1 MPQEQTLPG
10 STKPDLK
17 HDNMEFSAS
26 TEGDDILDADS
37 ETLQEQEDEQIS
49 AEELDHL
56 QGDEPEDMAAALVS
70 AETDSEADEDNFL
83 NETDTED
90 KLLEPDREQE
100 TER

>member
-1 MPQEQTLPG
+1 MPQEQSSPG
-10 STKPDLK
+10 STRPDLK
-17 HDNMEFSAS
+17 HDNMEFAAS
-26 TEGDDILDADS
+26 TEGDDILDADK

-56 QGDEPEDMAAALVS
+56 QGAEPEDMAAALVS

-83 NETDTED
+83 NEKNTED
-90 KLLEPDREQE
+90 ELLNPESDQE

>member
-1 MPQEQTLPG
+1 
-10 STKPDLK
+10 
-17 HDNMEFSAS
+17 MEFAAS

-37 ETLQEQEDEQIS
+37 ETLQEQEEEQIS

-56 QGDEPEDMAAALVS
+56 QGDGPGDMAAALVT

-83 NETDTED
+83 NEINTED
-90 KLLEPDREQE
+90 IVLDPDSNQE